1 MCQFSGIIAYAVG
14 VNHAVRAARRTKPT
28 ELNMAIRTKHPFKA
42 KFPPTILY
50 LDDIKHISDMML
62 EWCANNMGDA
72 RGRADDPQVGYKVVD
87 RNGTHFC
94 DSIDDL
100 KRIGGAVY
108 ELDIGVY
115 GKWSPNLS
123 LWFTPYDTYFNG
135 EEKAERDL
143 YGSLIPIF
151 NNRQR
156 RFWWRSN
163 QLAWG
168 SITTLLLFAAVII
181 IFRHRIHTDDIKI
194 LAKGLFALFG
204 LCAWI
209 TLSVGFAT
217 WFIRPNYS
225 TIRLRFLS
233 DPVPAAEQWLPARQD
248 LVRDIIK
255 IVVSALIG
263 GFIGWLIGKK

>member
-1 MCQFSGIIAYAVG
+1 
-14 VNHAVRAARRTKPT
+14 
-28 ELNMAIRTKHPFKA
+28 MAIRTEHPFKA
-42 KFPPTILY
+42 KFPPATLY
-50 LDDIKHISDMML
+50 LDDIKQISDVML
-62 EWCANNMGDA
+62 GWLRANNMGDTQ
-72 RGRADDPQVGYKVVD
+72 GRADDSQVRYKVVD

-100 KRIGGAVY
+100 KRIGGSVH

-115 GKWSPNLS
+115 GKWSRDLS
-123 LWFTPYDTYFNG
+123 LWFTLYNTYFNG
-135 EEKAERDL
+135 QEKAERDL
-143 YGSLIPIF
+143 YGSLIAIF

-168 SITTLLLFAAVII
+168 SITTLLFFAAAII
-181 IFRHRIHTDDIKI
+181 IFRHRIHTDDIKV

-209 TLSVGFAT
+209 TFMLVGLAT
-217 WFIRPNYS
+217 WFTRPNYS

-233 DPVPAAEQWLPARQD
+233 DPVPAAENWLPTRQD

-255 IVVSALIG
+255 IVVSAVIG
-263 GFIGWLIGKK
+263 GFIGWMIGKR